1 VLGVRRHRWAPVDD
15 PRFEG
20 LPHGF
25 FSHASFPEATAPSYV
40 PRQALATWAHR
51 RTGESTR
58 DILALGALCSV
69 SVERR
74 SEDAPPLFGFEL
86 SGDTRR
92 LLLGVF
98 DGMGGAGSAM
108 VGIDGHE
115 VSGAYAA
122 ARLVRQVVERSFW
135 SGHSGSMEARSLAE
149 AMTEELKR
157 RRPSTSDGNAG
168 GVVRGS
174 MIKVLPTT
182 AAVVEGREVAHG
194 RWSLDLRWAGD
205 SRVYVITPEHG
216 LQQLTMD
223 DVEDPDPMNQIRSDQ
238 SLQNL
243 ISASA
248 TFRLNSARVEIAEPF
263 IVLAA
268 TDGLF
273 HYLPTPGS
281 LEYVVLRSMQE
292 CKDAED
298 AMAEKLGSCAMEAAH
313 DDVSFALAGV
323 GTTSLLALRAL
334 FRNRFAQLGT
344 RGYEELLSGTLVG
357 DRRIDEAERIWGV
370 EQQEY
375 TARMVSNG

>member
-1 VLGVRRHRWAPVDD
+1 MLGVRRHRWAPVDD
-15 PRFEG
+15 PKFEG
-20 LPHGF
+20 LPRSF
-25 FSHASFPEATAPSYV
+25 FSHASFPDATTPSYV

-51 RTGESTR
+51 TIAGSSR

-74 SEDAPPLFGFEL
+74 SEDATPLFAFEL
-86 SGDTRR
+86 SGDTRK

-108 VGIDGHE
+108 VRIDGYE

-122 ARLVRQVVERSFW
+122 SRLVRQVVERAFW
-135 SGHSGSMEARSLAE
+135 SGRPESMDARSLAD
-149 AMTEELKR
+149 AMTAELASKR
-157 RRPSTSDGNAG
+157 SSATDGDGG

-182 AAVVEGREVAHG
+182 AALVEGREVAQG
-194 RWSLDLRWAGD
+194 QWALDLTWAGD
-205 SRVYVITPEHG
+205 SRVYVITPDNG
-216 LQQLTMD
+216 LQQLTRD

-238 SLQNL
+238 GLNNV

-248 TFRLNSARVEIAEPF
+248 PFKLNAARVELAEPF

-281 LEYVVLRSMQE
+281 LEYVVLRSLQE
-292 CKDAED
+292 CNDREE
-298 AMAEKLGSCAMEAAH
+298 AMARALGSHAMQAAH
-313 DDVSFALAGV
+313 DDVSFALAAV
-323 GTTSLLALRAL
+323 GATSLLALRAL

-344 RGYEELLSGTLVG
+344 RGYDELLSGTLDG
-357 DRRIDEAERIWGV
+357 ERRIEEAERIWGV

-375 TARMVSNG
+375 TARMVGNV